1 MGFQMHFQR
10 GLAVSDTKR
19 SPARGY
25 PNEKDPAYLWAAF
38 FPPIR
43 LLEMGPPKGRFMDKC
58 PVCGA
63 DTRQGDN
70 YCLNCGQRLFPLTP
84 SSSSLGDATLA
95 ASDEWG
101 GAGGS
106 SPSGWSID
114 PSAQTIA
121 ASEVATQR
129 ESVAAPTAQAI
140 LDKIEQPAHF
150 ILRSDTGEV
159 LQEYPL
165 DKPEIVIGRAPTSDI
180 LLSKDKLT
188 SRRHANVYYE
198 NGKYL
203 LLDEHSANG
212 TFVNGEQIEEAVPHE
227 LHDGDHVGIGEH
239 ELIFR
244 TFGSSASAVEDLP
257 TVAVSYEPPQEV
269 TYRTRDDAMAT
280 VPSSDEFG
288 THAMVLGE
296 EGELAAGVLEQLAS
310 PPSTPVPEAA
320 IAFSDV
326 SAISE
331 KTSDPVASAPVGNS
345 LNGERTAVT
354 PLPVSSASEKVETH
368 VTFNRF
374 ASLTQPA
381 LPDMGA
387 LMAALS
393 TLDGQVM
400 ALQEQFNSTQEAIR
414 NHDAEVAQTADQLRA
429 GIHRVAER
437 MDSTI
442 ADVARS
448 REALAWA
455 ELLQLMEDV
464 MTNPR
469 DIEYV
474 TKLARKAR
482 ELNKVFQLHQN
493 VLNTMAECNSLLRSM
508 IGDDKY

>member
-1 MGFQMHFQR
+1 
-10 GLAVSDTKR
+10 
-19 SPARGY
+19 
-25 PNEKDPAYLWAAF
+25 
-38 FPPIR
+38 
-43 LLEMGPPKGRFMDKC
+43 MDKC

-70 YCLNCGQRLFPLTP
+70 YCLNCGQRLFPSN
-84 SSSSLGDATLA
+84 SSSSPISEVTLA
-95 ASDEWG
+95 AADEWN
-101 GAGGS
+101 AIGGS
-106 SPSGWSID
+106 SSNGWSLD
-114 PSAQTIA
+114 PSAHISSA
-121 ASEVATQR
+121 PEASIQR
-129 ESVAAPTAQAI
+129 ESASAPTAQAL
-140 LDKIEQPAHF
+140 LDKIEQPARF
-150 ILRSDTGEV
+150 FLRSDTGEV

-188 SRRHANVYYE
+188 SRRHAHVRYE
-198 NGKYL
+198 NGRYL

-212 TFVNGEQIEEAVPHE
+212 TFVNGEQIEEAVPYV

-239 ELIFR
+239 ELVFH
-244 TFGSSASAVEDLP
+244 FYDSSVSAVEDLP
-257 TVAVSYEPPQEV
+257 TVAVNYEPPQEV
-269 TYRTRDDAMAT
+269 TYRTREDALAT
-280 VPSSDEFG
+280 IPSSDEFG
-288 THAMVLGE
+288 TLPDQESDIQALISGQSEPPE
-296 EGELAAGVLEQLAS
+296 EALQQQAHHPL
-310 PPSTPVPEAA
+310 TPVPAPEP
-320 IAFSDV
+320 V
-326 SAISE
+326 ISE
-331 KTSDPVASAPVGNS
+331 PDPVVASAPVVNVEKAAVAPPPIS
-345 LNGERTAVT
+345 AETAKTDT
-354 PLPVSSASEKVETH
+354 PI
-368 VTFNRF
+368 TFNRF
-374 ASLTQPA
+374 ASLAQPA

-387 LMAALS
+387 FMAALS
-393 TLDGQVM
+393 ALDGQVM
-400 ALQEQFNSTQEAIR
+400 ALQEQLNTTQEAMR
-414 NHDAEVAQTADQLRA
+414 NHDAEVAQTVSQLRT

-437 MDSTI
+437 MDNTI

>member
-1 MGFQMHFQR
+1 MQPD
-10 GLAVSDTKR
+10 S
-19 SPARGY
+19 
-25 PNEKDPAYLWAAF
+25 
-38 FPPIR
+38 
-43 LLEMGPPKGRFMDKC
+43 
-58 PVCGA
+58 
-63 DTRQGDN
+63 
-70 YCLNCGQRLFPLTP
+70 
-84 SSSSLGDATLA
+84 
-95 ASDEWG
+95 AS
-101 GAGGS
+101 
-106 SPSGWSID
+106 
-114 PSAQTIA
+114 
-121 ASEVATQR
+121 
-129 ESVAAPTAQAI
+129 APTAQAI
-140 LDKIEQPAHF
+140 LDKTEQPARF

-188 SRRHANVYYE
+188 SRRHANVRYE

-203 LLDEHSANG
+203 LSDEHSANG
-212 TFVNGEQIEEAVPHE
+212 TFVNGEQIEDAAPYV
-227 LHDGDHVGIGEH
+227 LRDGDHVGIGEH
-239 ELIFR
+239 ELVFR
-244 TFGSSASAVEDLP
+244 TYGSPVSAVEDLP
-257 TVAVSYEPPQEV
+257 TIAVNYEPPQEV

-280 VPSSDEFG
+280 IPSSDEFG
-288 THAMVLGE
+288 THTMASGE
-296 EGELAAGVLEQLAS
+296 EDELQANGTAHEAQPANLPLTPTPETANAYNDVPAEPEPVANDFSARSVPNSRDFSARSAS
-310 PPSTPVPEAA
+310 NSNDQASVAPTPVPVDASKGEA
-320 IAFSDV
+320 
-326 SAISE
+326 
-331 KTSDPVASAPVGNS
+331 N
-345 LNGERTAVT
+345 
-354 PLPVSSASEKVETH
+354 

-374 ASLTQPA
+374 ANISQPA

-400 ALQEQFNSTQEAIR
+400 ALQEQFNTTQDAIH
-414 NHDAEVAQTADQLRA
+414 NHEGEVAEIANQLRS

-464 MTNPR
+464 MANPR

-482 ELNKVFQLHQN
+482 ELNKVFQLHQS

>member
-1 MGFQMHFQR
+1 
-10 GLAVSDTKR
+10 
-19 SPARGY
+19 
-25 PNEKDPAYLWAAF
+25 
-38 FPPIR
+38 
-43 LLEMGPPKGRFMDKC
+43 MDKC

-70 YCLNCGQRLFPLTP
+70 YCLNCGQRLFPST
-84 SSSSLGDATLA
+84 SSSSPVGDPTIVA
-95 ASDEWG
+95 ADEWNG
-101 GAGGS
+101 VGGS
-106 SPSGWSID
+106 SPSGWPID
-114 PSAQTIA
+114 SGGQVVA
-121 ASEVATQR
+121 ASEASTQR
-129 ESVAAPTAQAI
+129 ESAAAPTAQAI
-140 LDKIEQPAHF
+140 LDKFEQPARF

-165 DKPEIVIGRAPTSDI
+165 DKPEIVIGRAPNSDI

-188 SRRHANVYYE
+188 SRRHANVHYE
-198 NGKYL
+198 NGRYL

-212 TFVNGEQIEEAVPHE
+212 TFVNGEQIEEAVPYV

-239 ELIFR
+239 ELVFR
-244 TFGSSASAVEDLP
+244 AYGSPASAVEDLP

-269 TYRTRDDAMAT
+269 TYRTRDDALAT
-280 VPSSDEFG
+280 IPSSDEFG
-288 THAMVLGE
+288 TLPGQENEVQALVSGQSEASE
-296 EGELAAGVLEQLAS
+296 EARQSVS
-310 PPSTPVPEAA
+310 PPLTPVPEPEPV
-320 IAFSDV
+320 V
-326 SAISE
+326 SE
-331 KTSDPVASAPVGNS
+331 PEPVASA
-345 LNGERTAVT
+345 AVANAEK
-354 PLPVSSASEKVETH
+354 PAAALPPISADAAKVDTNI
-368 VTFNRF
+368 TFNRF
-374 ASLTQPA
+374 ASLSQPA

-387 LMAALS
+387 FMAALS

-400 ALQEQFNSTQEAIR
+400 ALQEQFNITQEAMR
-414 NHDAEVAQTADQLRA
+414 NHDAEVAQTANQLRA

-437 MDSTI
+437 MDNTI

-482 ELNKVFQLHQN
+482 ELNKVFQLHQS

>member
-1 MGFQMHFQR
+1 
-10 GLAVSDTKR
+10 
-19 SPARGY
+19 
-25 PNEKDPAYLWAAF
+25 
-38 FPPIR
+38 
-43 LLEMGPPKGRFMDKC
+43 MDKC

-70 YCLNCGQRLFPLTP
+70 YCLNCGHRLFPPAP
-84 SSSSLGDATLA
+84 SSSSIGDPTLA
-95 ASDEWG
+95 APSDEWQG
-101 GAGGS
+101 GGGS

-114 PSAQTIA
+114 PAAQTVA
-121 ASEVATQR
+121 APEVATQR
-129 ESVAAPTAQAI
+129 ESAAAPTAQAI
-140 LDKIEQPAHF
+140 LDKTEQPARF
-150 ILRSDTGEV
+150 ILRSDAGEV

-165 DKPEIVIGRAPTSDI
+165 DKLEIVIGRAPTSDI

-188 SRRHANVYYE
+188 SRRHANVRYE

-212 TFVNGEQIEEAVPHE
+212 TFVNGEQIEEAVPYV

-244 TFGSSASAVEDLP
+244 AYGSPVSAVEDLP
-257 TVAVSYEPPQEV
+257 TIAVNYEPPQEV

-280 VPSSDEFG
+280 IPSSDEFG
-288 THAMVLGE
+288 THAMASGE
-296 EGELAAGVLEQLAS
+296 EGKVPVGNPGQSEQPAGLPLT
-310 PPSTPVPEAA
+310 PTPVPASVY
-320 IAFSDV
+320 SDV
-326 SAISE
+326 PAE
-331 KTSDPVASAPVGNS
+331 PEPVASDSSANS
-345 LNGERTAVT
+345 VSQNRDQTAVA
-354 PLPVSSASEKVETH
+354 PPPVPADTSKADTN

-374 ASLTQPA
+374 ASLSQPA

-400 ALQEQFNSTQEAIR
+400 ALQEQFNTTQEAIR
-414 NHDAEVAQTADQLRA
+414 HHNGEVAQTANQLRT

-464 MTNPR
+464 MANPR

-482 ELNKVFQLHQN
+482 ELNKVFQIHQN

>member
-1 MGFQMHFQR
+1 
-10 GLAVSDTKR
+10 
-19 SPARGY
+19 
-25 PNEKDPAYLWAAF
+25 
-38 FPPIR
+38 
-43 LLEMGPPKGRFMDKC
+43 MDKC

-70 YCLNCGQRLFPLTP
+70 YCLNCGQRLFPSTP
-84 SSSSLGDATLA
+84 SSSPIGDPTLVA
-95 ASDEWG
+95 ADEWNG
-101 GAGGS
+101 VGGS
-106 SPSGWSID
+106 SPSGWPID
-114 PSAQTIA
+114 SGAQVA
-121 ASEVATQR
+121 AAPEASTQR
-129 ESVAAPTAQAI
+129 ESASAPTAQAI
-140 LDKIEQPAHF
+140 LDKIEQPARF

-188 SRRHANVYYE
+188 SRRHAHVRYE
-198 NGKYL
+198 NGRYL

-212 TFVNGEQIEEAVPHE
+212 TFVNGEQIEEAVPYV

-239 ELIFR
+239 ELVFR
-244 TFGSSASAVEDLP
+244 TYNSPVSAVEDLP
-257 TVAVSYEPPQEV
+257 TVAVNYEPPQEV
-269 TYRTRDDAMAT
+269 TYRTREDALAT
-280 VPSSDEFG
+280 IPSSDEFG
-288 THAMVLGE
+288 TLLEEESNAQALILGQS
-296 EGELAAGVLEQLAS
+296 EQQPIGPLPSLPS
-310 PPSTPVPEAA
+310 PPLTPAPEPEPAISEPEPVASTPVAN
-320 IAFSDV
+320 V
-326 SAISE
+326 E
-331 KTSDPVASAPVGNS
+331 KTAAAQPPLST
-345 LNGERTAVT
+345 ETAKADT
-354 PLPVSSASEKVETH
+354 NI
-368 VTFNRF
+368 TFNRF
-374 ASLTQPA
+374 ASLAQPA

-387 LMAALS
+387 FMAALS

-400 ALQEQFNSTQEAIR
+400 ALQEQFNATQEAMR
-414 NHDAEVAQTADQLRA
+414 NHDAEVAETASQLRT

-437 MDSTI
+437 MDTTI

-482 ELNKVFQLHQN
+482 ELNKVFQIHQN

>member
-1 MGFQMHFQR
+1 
-10 GLAVSDTKR
+10 
-19 SPARGY
+19 
-25 PNEKDPAYLWAAF
+25 
-38 FPPIR
+38 
-43 LLEMGPPKGRFMDKC
+43 MDKC

-70 YCLNCGQRLFPLTP
+70 YCLNCGQRLFPSTP
-84 SSSSLGDATLA
+84 SSSPIGDPTLA
-95 ASDEWG
+95 AADEWNGIG
-101 GAGGS
+101 GP
-106 SPSGWSID
+106 SPSGWPLD
-114 PSAQTIA
+114 LGAQIGS
-121 ASEVATQR
+121 ASEASTPI
-129 ESVAAPTAQAI
+129 SSTAAPTAQA
-140 LDKIEQPAHF
+140 LLNKLAQPARF

-188 SRRHANVYYE
+188 SRRHANVRYE

-212 TFVNGEQIEEAVPHE
+212 TFVNGEQIEEAVPYV

-239 ELIFR
+239 ELVFH
-244 TFGSSASAVEDLP
+244 TYGSPVSAVEDLP
-257 TVAVSYEPPQEV
+257 TIAVNYEPPQEV
-269 TYRTRDDAMAT
+269 TYRTRDDALAT
-280 VPSSDEFG
+280 IPSSDEFG
-288 THAMVLGE
+288 TLPSE
-296 EGELAAGVLEQLAS
+296 ESDVQAPISSQLVSPEEAQKPAS
-310 PPSTPVPEAA
+310 PPLTPVPEPEP
-320 IAFSDV
+320 V
-326 SAISE
+326 ISE
-331 KTSDPVASAPVGNS
+331 PEPVASARVVNVEKTAAAS
-345 LNGERTAVT
+345 LSPITADT
-354 PLPVSSASEKVETH
+354 AKTDTSI
-368 VTFNRF
+368 TFNRF
-374 ASLTQPA
+374 ASLAQPA

-387 LMAALS
+387 FMAALS
-393 TLDGQVM
+393 ALDGQVM
-400 ALQEQFNSTQEAIR
+400 ALQEQLNTTQEAMR
-414 NHDAEVAQTADQLRA
+414 NHDAEIAQTASQLRV

-437 MDSTI
+437 MDNTI

>member
-1 MGFQMHFQR
+1 
-10 GLAVSDTKR
+10 
-19 SPARGY
+19 
-25 PNEKDPAYLWAAF
+25 
-38 FPPIR
+38 
-43 LLEMGPPKGRFMDKC
+43 MDKC

-70 YCLNCGQRLFPLTP
+70 YCLNCGQRLFPSTP
-84 SSSSLGDATLA
+84 SSSPIGDPTLVA
-95 ASDEWG
+95 VDEWNG
-101 GAGGS
+101 LGGS
-106 SPSGWSID
+106 SQSGWPLD
-114 PSAQTIA
+114 GGT
-121 ASEVATQR
+121 ASEGSSTQR
-129 ESVAAPTAQAI
+129 ESASASTAQAV
-140 LDKIEQPAHF
+140 LDKIEQPARF
-150 ILRSDTGEV
+150 ILCSDTGEI

-165 DKPEIVIGRAPTSDI
+165 DKPEVVIGRAPTSDI

-188 SRRHANVYYE
+188 SRRHAHVRYE
-198 NGKYL
+198 TGKYI

-212 TFVNGEQIEEAVPHE
+212 TFVNGEQIEEAVPYV

-239 ELIFR
+239 ELVFR
-244 TFGSSASAVEDLP
+244 AYGSPASAIEDLP
-257 TVAVSYEPPQEV
+257 TIAVNYEPAR
-269 TYRTRDDAMAT
+269 RTREET
-280 VPSSDEFG
+280 LHDEFG
-288 THAMVLGE
+288 TLPGE
-296 EGELAAGVLEQLAS
+296 ESNIQALISGSSDL
-310 PPSTPVPEAA
+310 STPVPAATSGPEPIANTPAVNPEAA
-320 IAFSDV
+320 LPPISLDRAESD
-326 SAISE
+326 
-331 KTSDPVASAPVGNS
+331 TS
-345 LNGERTAVT
+345 L
-354 PLPVSSASEKVETH
+354 
-368 VTFNRF
+368 TFNRF
-374 ASLTQPA
+374 ANLTPPA

-387 LMAALS
+387 FMAAIS
-393 TLDGQVM
+393 ALDGQVM
-400 ALQEQFNSTQEAIR
+400 ALQEQFNATQTAMRI
-414 NHDAEVAQTADQLRA
+414 HDAEVVQTANQLRV

>member
-1 MGFQMHFQR
+1 
-10 GLAVSDTKR
+10 
-19 SPARGY
+19 
-25 PNEKDPAYLWAAF
+25 
-38 FPPIR
+38 
-43 LLEMGPPKGRFMDKC
+43 MDKC

-70 YCLNCGQRLFPLTP
+70 YCLNCGQRLFPSTP
-84 SSSSLGDATLA
+84 SSSPIGDPTLA
-95 ASDEWG
+95 AADEWNG
-101 GAGGS
+101 VGSS
-106 SPSGWSID
+106 SPSGWPID
-114 PSAQTIA
+114 SGGQVAV
-121 ASEVATQR
+121 ASEASMQR
-129 ESVAAPTAQAI
+129 ESGAAPTAQAI
-140 LDKIEQPAHF
+140 LDKFEQPARF

-165 DKPEIVIGRAPTSDI
+165 DKPEIVIGRAPNSDI

-188 SRRHANVYYE
+188 SRRHANVHYE
-198 NGKYL
+198 NGRYL

-212 TFVNGEQIEEAVPHE
+212 TFVNGEQIEEAVPYV

-239 ELIFR
+239 ELVFR
-244 TFGSSASAVEDLP
+244 AYGSPASAVEDLP

-269 TYRTRDDAMAT
+269 TYRTRDDALAT
-280 VPSSDEFG
+280 IPSSDEFG
-288 THAMVLGE
+288 TLPGE
-296 EGELAAGVLEQLAS
+296 ENEVQAHVSGQAEPSEGVQQSVS
-310 PPSTPVPEAA
+310 PPLTPVPEPEPV
-320 IAFSDV
+320 V
-326 SAISE
+326 SE
-331 KTSDPVASAPVGNS
+331 PEPVASAPVVNT
-345 LNGERTAVT
+345 EKPAAA
-354 PLPVSSASEKVETH
+354 LPPISADAAKVDTNI
-368 VTFNRF
+368 TFNRF
-374 ASLTQPA
+374 ASLSQPA

-387 LMAALS
+387 FMAALS

-400 ALQEQFNSTQEAIR
+400 ALQEQFNTTQEAMR
-414 NHDAEVAQTADQLRA
+414 NHDAEVAQTANQLRT

-437 MDSTI
+437 MDNTI